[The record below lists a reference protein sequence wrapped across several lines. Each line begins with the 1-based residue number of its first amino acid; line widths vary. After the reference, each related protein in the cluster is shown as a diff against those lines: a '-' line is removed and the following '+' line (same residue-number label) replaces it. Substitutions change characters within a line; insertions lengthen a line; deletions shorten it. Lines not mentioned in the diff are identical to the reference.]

1 MTVTL
6 TQVMQQ
12 QEQLLVFGQQVSD
25 FYLRGDLGM
34 GLDPA
39 GPVGFAWIRAYQSS
53 NGLRQPLAAPL
64 LLSVHGPGEAS
75 GQAAA
80 PDERSWRV
88 YRDASVVQ
96 VVPSRSTWGECLAGN
111 VSGPG

>member
-6 TQVMQQ
+6 TQVMRQ

-25 FYLRGDLGM
+25 FYLRGDLGL

-39 GPVGFAWIRAYQSS
+39 GPVGFAWIRAYMGA
-53 NGLRQPLAAPL
+53 NGQRQALATPL
-64 LLSVHGPGEAS
+64 LLSVYGPGES
-75 GQAAA
+75 TDPRES
-80 PDERSWRV
+80 PDERCWRV

-96 VVPSRSTWGECLAGN
+96 VLPIRSTWGACLAGEADK
-111 VSGPG
+111 PA